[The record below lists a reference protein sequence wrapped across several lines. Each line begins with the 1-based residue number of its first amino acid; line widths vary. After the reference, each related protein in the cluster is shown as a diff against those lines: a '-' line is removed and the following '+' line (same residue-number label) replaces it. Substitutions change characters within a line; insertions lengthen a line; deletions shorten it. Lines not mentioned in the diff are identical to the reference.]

1 MGVSR
6 MDFDSRDFRSALGCF
21 ATGIAVITAQPAD
34 GRPVGVTVNS
44 FSSVSLDPPLVLYCL
59 GKASQSFDAL
69 ATAPGFAVN
78 VLAEDQIEL
87 SVRFSRSVLQDR
99 FAGLSITAG
108 VTGAP
113 ILDDCLA
120 TLDCTREAVHDAGDH
135 IVIIGRVRA
144 LTSREGRP
152 LLYFRGAY
160 AKLTP

>member
-1 MGVSR
+1 

-34 GRPVGVTVNS
+34 GHPVGVTVNS

-69 ATAPGFAVN
+69 AAAPGFAVN
-78 VLAEDQIEL
+78 VLAEDQTEL
-87 SVRFSRSVLQDR
+87 SVRFSRSALQDR
-99 FAGLSITAG
+99 FAGLSVTAG

-113 ILDDCLA
+113 ILDGCLA
-120 TLDCTREAVHDAGDH
+120 TLDCTREAVRDAGDH
-135 IVIIGRVRA
+135 IIVIGRVRA
-144 LTSREGRP
+144 LASREGRP

-160 AKLTP
+160 AELAP